1 MLLAPLH
8 APGGAL
14 IGVLSVDMPVG
25 GRRPDAQRCQ
35 LLEQFAVHAALAIE
49 HSRVHTLLA
58 DSEQLFRA
66 MFDRSPIATALLTED
81 RRIAPVNAACAQLLG
96 RDADELMGRTAA
108 ELARPDPVPR
118 RRCGDTRPVR
128 TTSTRFTSP
137 GPTASRSGA
146 ASTPPCW
153 RRKPAAVR
161 AWC

>member
-66 MFDRSPIATALLTED
+66 MFDRSPIAIALLTED
-81 RRIAPVNAACAQLLG
+81 QRIARVNAACAQLLG
-96 RDADELMGRTAA
+96 RDADELVGRTVA
-108 ELARPDPVPR
+108 ELARPDPFRAGVAATP
-118 RRCGDTRPVR
+118 RPVR
-128 TTSTRFTSP
+128 TTNTKFTSR
-137 GPTASRSGA
+137 GPTASGSGA

-153 RRKPAAVR
+153 RRRPAAVQ